1 MSFSQLPPILSLAAS
16 SVSLSKNDLTRG
28 GVDILPL
35 VCLNMMHYKD
45 ILPFT
50 RCPNSVSEPCG
61 WADVC

>member
-35 VCLNMMHYKD
+35 V
-45 ILPFT
+45 
-50 RCPNSVSEPCG
+50 V
-61 WADVC
+61 